1 MKSIRDAGLQWQSGS
16 AWASTLALLTTLFSL
31 ACTAA
36 DPPPEPLDCAA
47 VGAWSTDGARVDTV
61 EEIPAS
67 EEQPAHCKVAGTIDA
82 EVHFELVLPIHDAWN
97 GRFVMGGGGG
107 FVGSVQNLAM
117 EPLQGGNALQR
128 GFATVGTDTGHTGSG
143 IDGRWALDNEER
155 EIDFGY
161 RAVHRTTEV
170 AKAIVRDYYAQDID
184 HSYFMGCSRG
194 GGQAMVESQRF
205 PEDYDGIVAMA
216 PAFSWPRI
224 GAGFLQNVQRLYP
237 DPGDLGAPVVTAESR
252 ALLEREILGRCDSLD
267 GIEDGLLND
276 PRQCDFD
283 PAELRCEGPPDADCL
298 TAPQLEAVQT
308 IYSGPTV
315 DGARVFAGFP
325 FGGENDRGG
334 WDTWITGGEKPIAPG
349 VPSLQWAFG
358 TEMYKYL
365 IFDDPDFDYATY
377 DFEGWQEDI
386 TKADEVLSATDTD
399 LSRLRDAGGKL
410 LFWHGWSDP
419 ALSALA
425 TIDYYEAVEAA
436 DSGVRG
442 YSRLFLAPGVLHCDG
457 GPGPDRVDLLSAI
470 VEWVERGSAPE
481 RLIASKLDEDGATLM
496 TRPLCPYPE
505 VVVHD
510 GQGETNDASS
520 FKCQAP
526 GS

>member
-1 MKSIRDAGLQWQSGS
+1 MNQIRHASPRWQSGS
-16 AWASTLALLTTLFSL
+16 ARTLVLLAVLSSL

-36 DPPPEPLDCAA
+36 DPPPEPLECSA
-47 VGAWSTDGARVDTV
+47 VGAWNADGARVDTV

-67 EEQPAHCKVAGTIDA
+67 EEQPPHCKVAGTIDND
-82 EVHFELVLPIHDAWN
+82 VHFELLLPVQDGWN

-107 FVGSVQNLAM
+107 FVGSVQNYAM
-117 EPLQGGNALQR
+117 RHMKGDNALQQ
-128 GFATVGTDTGHTGSG
+128 GFATVGTDTWHTGSN
-143 IDGRWALDNEER
+143 IDSGWALDDDER

-170 AKAIVRDYYAQDID
+170 AKAIVRDYYARDID
-184 HSYFMGCSRG
+184 HSYFIGCSRG

-205 PEDYDGIVAMA
+205 PKDYDGIVAMA

-224 GAGFLQNVQRLYP
+224 GAGFLQSAQRLYP
-237 DPGDLGAPVVTAESR
+237 DPGDLRSPVVTPESR

-267 GIEDGLLND
+267 GMEDGLLND

-283 PAELRCEGPPDADCL
+283 PAELLCDGAPNEGCL
-298 TAPQLEAVQT
+298 TAAQLEAVQT

-334 WDTWITGGEKPIAPG
+334 WDRWITGGENTIAPG

-386 TKADEVLSATDTD
+386 TKADEVLSATETD

-425 TIDYYEAVEAA
+425 TIDYYEAVEAG
-436 DSGVRG
+436 DPEVRE
-442 YSRLFLAPGVLHCDG
+442 YSRLFLAPGVLHCVG
-457 GPGPDRVDLLSAI
+457 GPGPDRVALLSAI
-470 VEWVERGSAPE
+470 VDWVEQGTAPD
-481 RLIASKLDEDGATLM
+481 RLEASKVDDTGATLM

-505 VVVHD
+505 VAVYD
-510 GQGETNDASS
+510 GRGDTTDASS
-520 FKCQAP
+520 FSCQAP